1 CTRLRDRRR
10 RSGAGDR
17 RHAEKRRRRLIPI
30 IRPWMD
36 EAEAAAAARPILSGW
51 IMQGPEVAAFE
62 KEFALAVGAPCA
74 CAAAN
79 CTAALHL
86 ALLGVGVAAGDE
98 VITASHSYI
107 ATANSIRYTGA
118 LPVFVDVDAA
128 TFNLVPSQVEAAIS
142 PRTRA
147 ILCVH
152 QIGMPCDLEALVE
165 ISRRHGVP
173 LVEDAACA
181 AGSEILWDGQ
191 WERIGKPHGDVACF
205 SFHPRKIL
213 STGDGGMLTTR
224 DAALDAKFRRWR
236 QHSMSVPD
244 TIRHASGQV
253 VFESYPEIGY
263 NYRMTDI
270 QAAVGREQLKRLTR
284 AVERRRVL
292 AARYR
297 ELLISVPAVTPPL
310 EPAFA
315 RSNFQSYCVRLPEA
329 ADQKTVMQYMLDAG
343 VSTRRAVMCSHR
355 EPAYQAPGSWKC
367 WKAGCELQDG
377 RCPAL
382 AESERAQEH
391 AIILPL
397 FHQMTDEEQQTVVRV
412 LGEAIAALGTRS

>member
-1 CTRLRDRRR
+1 
-10 RSGAGDR
+10 
-17 RHAEKRRRRLIPI
+17 
-30 IRPWMD
+30 MD

-51 IMQGPEVAAFE
+51 ITQGPEVAAFE
-62 KEFALAVGAPCA
+62 KEFAQAVGAPYA
-74 CAAAN
+74 CAVAN

-86 ALLGVGVAAGDE
+86 ALLGVGVASGDE

-118 LPVFVDVDAA
+118 LPVFVDVEAA

-297 ELLISVPAVTPPL
+297 ELLVSVPVVTPPL

-315 RSNFQSYCVRLPEA
+315 RSNFQSYCVRLPETV
-329 ADQKTVMQYMLDAG
+329 DQKAVMQYMLDAG

-367 WKAGCELQDG
+367 WKAGCEMQDG

-391 AIILPL
+391 GIILPL
-397 FHQMTDEEQQTVVRV
+397 FHQMTDDEQQTVVQA
-412 LGEAIAALGTRS
+412 LGEALAAAGTRY

>member
-1 CTRLRDRRR
+1 M
-10 RSGAGDR
+10 
-17 RHAEKRRRRLIPI
+17 IPI

-36 EAEAAAAARPILSGW
+36 ETEAAAAARPILSGW
-51 IMQGPEVAAFE
+51 ITQGPEVAAFE
-62 KEFALAVGAPCA
+62 KEFALAVGSPYA
-74 CAAAN
+74 CAVAN

-86 ALLGVGVAAGDE
+86 ALLGVGVASGDE

-118 LPVFVDVDAA
+118 LPVFVDVDAV

-315 RSNFQSYCVRLPEA
+315 RSNFQSYCVRLPETVG
-329 ADQKTVMQYMLDAG
+329 QKTVMQYMLDAG

-355 EPAYQAPGSWKC
+355 EPAYQAPGTWKC
-367 WKAGCELQDG
+367 WKAGCEMQDG
-377 RCPAL
+377 RCRAL

-397 FHQMTDEEQQTVVRV
+397 FHQMTDDDQRTVVRV
-412 LGEAIAALGTRS
+412 LGEAIAAAGTRG

>member
-1 CTRLRDRRR
+1 M
-10 RSGAGDR
+10 
-17 RHAEKRRRRLIPI
+17 IPI

-51 IMQGPEVAAFE
+51 ITQGPEVAAFE
-62 KEFALAVGAPCA
+62 KEFAQAVGAPYA
-74 CAAAN
+74 CAVAN

-86 ALLGVGVAAGDE
+86 ALLGVGVASGDE

-118 LPVFVDVDAA
+118 LPVFADIDAA

-152 QIGMPCDLEALVE
+152 QIGMPCDLEALLE

-181 AGSEILWDGQ
+181 AGSEILRHGR
-191 WERIGKPHGDVACF
+191 WERIGKPHGDIACF

-244 TIRHASGQV
+244 TMRHASGQV

-270 QAAVGREQLKRLTR
+270 QAAVGREQLKRLTP
-284 AVERRRVL
+284 AVERRRAL

-297 ELLISVPAVTPPL
+297 ELLSSVPAVTPPL

-329 ADQKTVMQYMLDAG
+329 ADQITVMQHMLDAG

-355 EPAYQAPGSWKC
+355 EPAYRAPDSWKC
-367 WKAGCELQDG
+367 WKAGCEIQDG

-397 FHQMTDEEQQTVVRV
+397 FHQMTDEEQQIVVRV
-412 LGEAIAALGTRS
+412 LGEGIAAAGARR

>member
-1 CTRLRDRRR
+1 PRAVNLEGALQTEADWAVVRTRIRTRASLGSNCTIMGGVTVGVDAMV
-10 RSGAGDR
+10 GAGDR
-17 RHAEKRRRRLIPI
+17 RHAEARRRRLIPI

-51 IMQGPEVAAFE
+51 ITQGPEVAAFE
-62 KEFALAVGAPCA
+62 KEFAQAVGSGYA
-74 CAAAN
+74 CAVAN

-86 ALLGVGVAAGDE
+86 ALLGVGVAPGDE

-147 ILCVH
+147 ILCVN

-244 TIRHASGQV
+244 TIRHASGQG

-263 NYRMTDI
+263 NYR
-270 QAAVGREQLKRLTR
+270 
-284 AVERRRVL
+284 
-292 AARYR
+292 
-297 ELLISVPAVTPPL
+297 
-310 EPAFA
+310 
-315 RSNFQSYCVRLPEA
+315 
-329 ADQKTVMQYMLDAG
+329 
-343 VSTRRAVMCSHR
+343 
-355 EPAYQAPGSWKC
+355 
-367 WKAGCELQDG
+367 
-377 RCPAL
+377 
-382 AESERAQEH
+382 
-391 AIILPL
+391 
-397 FHQMTDEEQQTVVRV
+397 
-412 LGEAIAALGTRS
+412 

>member
-1 CTRLRDRRR
+1 
-10 RSGAGDR
+10 
-17 RHAEKRRRRLIPI
+17 
-30 IRPWMD
+30 MD

-51 IMQGPEVAAFE
+51 ITQGPEVAAFE
-62 KEFALAVGAPCA
+62 KDFAQAVGAGYA
-74 CAAAN
+74 CAVAN

-86 ALLGVGVAAGDE
+86 ALLGVGVGPGDE

-165 ISRRHGVP
+165 IARRRAVP

-181 AGSEILWDGQ
+181 AGSEILCDGQ

-244 TIRHASGQV
+244 TIRHASGKV

-284 AVERRRVL
+284 AVERRRAL

-297 ELLISVPAVTPPL
+297 ELLLSVPSVDPPL

-315 RSNFQSYCVRLPEA
+315 RSNFQSYCVRLPKT
-329 ADQKTVMQYMLDAG
+329 ADQLAVMQYMLDAG
-343 VSTRRAVMCSHR
+343 VSTRRAVMCAHR
-355 EPAYQAPGSWKC
+355 EPAYQAPGAWKC
-367 WKAGCELQDG
+367 WKAGCEMQDG
-377 RCPAL
+377 RCAAL

-397 FHQMTDEEQQTVVRV
+397 FHQMTDDEQQTVVRA
-412 LGEAIAALGTRS
+412 LGEAVAATATRG

>member
-62 KEFALAVGAPCA
+62 KEFAQAVGAPYA
-74 CAAAN
+74 CAVAN

-128 TFNLVPSQVEAAIS
+128 TFNMVPSQVEAAIS

-173 LVEDAACA
+173 LVDDAAC
-181 AGSEILWDGQ
+181 
-191 WERIGKPHGDVACF
+191 F
-205 SFHPRKIL
+205 SVHPRKIL

-244 TIRHASGQV
+244 TIRHA
-253 VFESYPEIGY
+253 
-263 NYRMTDI
+263 
-270 QAAVGREQLKRLTR
+270 
-284 AVERRRVL
+284 
-292 AARYR
+292 
-297 ELLISVPAVTPPL
+297 
-310 EPAFA
+310 
-315 RSNFQSYCVRLPEA
+315 
-329 ADQKTVMQYMLDAG
+329 
-343 VSTRRAVMCSHR
+343 
-355 EPAYQAPGSWKC
+355 
-367 WKAGCELQDG
+367 
-377 RCPAL
+377 
-382 AESERAQEH
+382 
-391 AIILPL
+391 
-397 FHQMTDEEQQTVVRV
+397 
-412 LGEAIAALGTRS
+412 

>member
-1 CTRLRDRRR
+1 
-10 RSGAGDR
+10 
-17 RHAEKRRRRLIPI
+17 LIPI

-51 IMQGPEVAAFE
+51 ITQGPEVAAFE
-62 KEFALAVGAPCA
+62 KEFALAVGAPYA

-118 LPVFVDVDAA
+118 LPVFVDVEAA

-297 ELLISVPAVTPPL
+297 ELLVSVPAVTPPW

-382 AESERAQEH
+382 TESERAQEH

-397 FHQMTDEEQQTVVRV
+397 FHQMTDDEQQTVVRA
-412 LGEAIAALGTRS
+412 LGEAIAATR

>member
-1 CTRLRDRRR
+1 M
-10 RSGAGDR
+10 
-17 RHAEKRRRRLIPI
+17 IPI

-51 IMQGPEVAAFE
+51 ITQGPEVAAFE
-62 KEFALAVGAPCA
+62 KEFAQAVGSGYA
-74 CAAAN
+74 CAVAN

-86 ALLGVGVAAGDE
+86 ALLGVGVAPGDE

-152 QIGMPCDLEALVE
+152 QIGMPCDLEALLE

-244 TIRHASGQV
+244 TIRHASGKV

-284 AVERRRVL
+284 AVERRRAL

-297 ELLISVPAVTPPL
+297 ELLVSVPAVDPPL

-315 RSNFQSYCVRLPEA
+315 RSNFQSYCVRLPETI
-329 ADQKTVMQYMLDAG
+329 DQKAVMQYMLDAG

-367 WKAGCELQDG
+367 WKAGCEIQDG

-397 FHQMTDEEQQTVVRV
+397 FHQMTDDEQQTVVRA

>member
-1 CTRLRDRRR
+1 
-10 RSGAGDR
+10 
-17 RHAEKRRRRLIPI
+17 
-30 IRPWMD
+30 
-36 EAEAAAAARPILSGW
+36 
-51 IMQGPEVAAFE
+51 
-62 KEFALAVGAPCA
+62 
-74 CAAAN
+74 
-79 CTAALHL
+79 
-86 ALLGVGVAAGDE
+86 
-98 VITASHSYI
+98 
-107 ATANSIRYTGA
+107 
-118 LPVFVDVDAA
+118 
-128 TFNLVPSQVEAAIS
+128 
-142 PRTRA
+142 
-147 ILCVH
+147 
-152 QIGMPCDLEALVE
+152 
-165 ISRRHGVP
+165 
-173 LVEDAACA
+173 
-181 AGSEILWDGQ
+181 
-191 WERIGKPHGDVACF
+191 
-205 SFHPRKIL
+205 
-213 STGDGGMLTTR
+213 MLTTR
-224 DAALDAKFRRWR
+224 HAALDAKFRRWR

-315 RSNFQSYCVRLPEA
+315 HSNFQSYCVRLPETV
-329 ADQKTVMQYMLDAG
+329 DQRTVMQYMLDAG

-355 EPAYQAPGSWKC
+355 EPAYQAAGSWKC
-367 WKAGCELQDG
+367 WKAGCEIQDG

-397 FHQMTDEEQQTVVRV
+397 FHQMTDDDQQTVVRV
-412 LGEAIAALGTRS
+412 LGEAIAATR

>member
-1 CTRLRDRRR
+1 
-10 RSGAGDR
+10 
-17 RHAEKRRRRLIPI
+17 
-30 IRPWMD
+30 MD

-51 IMQGPEVAAFE
+51 ITQGPEVAAFE
-62 KEFALAVGAPCA
+62 KEFAQAVGSGYA
-74 CAAAN
+74 CAVAN

-86 ALLGVGVAAGDE
+86 ALLGVGVAPGDE

-152 QIGMPCDLEALVE
+152 QIGMPCDLEALLE

-244 TIRHASGQV
+244 TIRHASGKV

-284 AVERRRVL
+284 AVERRRAL

-297 ELLISVPAVTPPL
+297 ELLVSVPAVDPPL

-315 RSNFQSYCVRLPEA
+315 RSNFQSYCVRLPET
-329 ADQKTVMQYMLDAG
+329 ADQITVMQHMLDAG

-367 WKAGCELQDG
+367 WKAGCEIQDG

-397 FHQMTDEEQQTVVRV
+397 FHQMTDDEQQTVVRA

>member
-1 CTRLRDRRR
+1 M
-10 RSGAGDR
+10 
-17 RHAEKRRRRLIPI
+17 IPI

-51 IMQGPEVAAFE
+51 ITQGPEVAAFE
-62 KEFALAVGAPCA
+62 KEFAQAVGSGYA
-74 CAAAN
+74 CAVAN

-86 ALLGVGVAAGDE
+86 ALLGVGVAPGDE

-152 QIGMPCDLEALVE
+152 QIGMPCDLEALLE

-244 TIRHASGQV
+244 TIRHASGKV

-284 AVERRRVL
+284 AVERRRAL

-297 ELLISVPAVTPPL
+297 ELLVSVPAVDPPL

-315 RSNFQSYCVRLPEA
+315 RSNFQSYCVRLPETI
-329 ADQKTVMQYMLDAG
+329 DQKAVMQYMLDAG
-343 VSTRRAVMCSHR
+343 VSTRRAVMCSHL

-367 WKAGCELQDG
+367 WKAGCEIQDG

-397 FHQMTDEEQQTVVRV
+397 FHQMTDDEQQTVVRA

>member
-1 CTRLRDRRR
+1 M
-10 RSGAGDR
+10 
-17 RHAEKRRRRLIPI
+17 IPI

-51 IMQGPEVAAFE
+51 ITQGPEVAAFE
-62 KEFALAVGAPCA
+62 KEFAHAVGAPHA
-74 CAAAN
+74 CAVAN

-86 ALLGVGVAAGDE
+86 ALLGVGVGPGDE
-98 VITASHSYI
+98 VVTVSHSYI

-118 LPVFVDVDAA
+118 LPVFVDVDPA
-128 TFNLVPSQVEAAIS
+128 TFNLVPSQVEAAIG

-152 QIGMPCDLEALVE
+152 QIGMPCDLEALVA

-181 AGSEILWDGQ
+181 AGSEILWDGR

-224 DAALDAKFRRWR
+224 DAALDARFRRWR

-253 VFESYPEIGY
+253 IFESYPEIGY

-270 QAAVGREQLKRLTR
+270 QAAVGREQLKRLPQ
-284 AVERRRVL
+284 AVGRRREL

-297 ELLISVPAVTPPL
+297 ELLASVPSAIPPV
-310 EPAFA
+310 EPAYA
-315 RSNFQSYCVRLPEA
+315 HSNWQGYCVRLPET

-343 VSTRRAVMCSHR
+343 VATRRAVMCAHR

-367 WKAGCELQDG
+367 WNAACEVQDG
-377 RCPAL
+377 PCPSL

-391 AIILPL
+391 AILLPL
-397 FHQMTDEEQQTVVRV
+397 FHQITEKEQQQVVRA
-412 LGEAIAALGTRS
+412 LGDAIASWRRHSACRADTLVSAGERSSP

>member
-1 CTRLRDRRR
+1 
-10 RSGAGDR
+10 
-17 RHAEKRRRRLIPI
+17 
-30 IRPWMD
+30 MD
-36 EAEAAAAARPILSGW
+36 DAEAAAAARPILSGW
-51 IMQGPEVAAFE
+51 ITQGPEVEAFE
-62 KEFALAVGAPCA
+62 KEFAQAVGAPYA
-74 CAAAN
+74 CAVAN

-86 ALLGVGVAAGDE
+86 ALLGVGAAPGDE

-118 LPVFVDVDAA
+118 LPVFVDVDGA

-152 QIGMPCDLEALVE
+152 QIGMPCDLEALLE
-165 ISRRHGVP
+165 ISRRRGVP

-181 AGSEILWDGQ
+181 AGSEVLWDGQ

-236 QHSMSVPD
+236 QHSMNVPD

-270 QAAVGREQLKRLTR
+270 QAAVGREQLKRLAR
-284 AVERRRVL
+284 AVERRRAL

-297 ELLISVPAVTPPL
+297 ELLTSVPAVTPPV

-315 RSNFQSYCVRLPEA
+315 RSNFQSYCVRLPET

-355 EPAYQAPGSWKC
+355 EPAYRAPGSWKC
-367 WKAGCELQDG
+367 WKPGCEIQDG
-377 RCPAL
+377 RCRAL

-397 FHQMTDEEQQTVVRV
+397 FHQMTDDEQQTVVRA
-412 LGEAIAALGTRS
+412 LGEAIAATR

>member
-1 CTRLRDRRR
+1 
-10 RSGAGDR
+10 
-17 RHAEKRRRRLIPI
+17 LIPI

-51 IMQGPEVAAFE
+51 ITQGPEVAAFE
-62 KEFALAVGAPCA
+62 KEFAQAVGAPYA
-74 CAAAN
+74 CAVAN

-128 TFNLVPSQVEAAIS
+128 TFNLEPSQVEAAIS

-152 QIGMPCDLEALVE
+152 QIGMPCDLAALVE
-165 ISRRHGVP
+165 IARRQGVP

-181 AGSEILWDGQ
+181 AGSEILWDGH

-224 DAALDAKFRRWR
+224 HAALDAKFRRWR

-315 RSNFQSYCVRLPEA
+315 HSNFQSYCVRLPETV
-329 ADQKTVMQYMLDAG
+329 DQRTVMQYMLDAG

-355 EPAYQAPGSWKC
+355 EPAYRAPGSWKC
-367 WKAGCELQDG
+367 WKAGCAIQDD

-397 FHQMTDEEQQTVVRV
+397 FHQMTDDDQQTVVRV
-412 LGEAIAALGTRS
+412 LGEAIAAAGTRC

>member
-1 CTRLRDRRR
+1 
-10 RSGAGDR
+10 
-17 RHAEKRRRRLIPI
+17 LIPI

-36 EAEAAAAARPILSGW
+36 ETEAAAAARPILSGW
-51 IMQGPEVAAFE
+51 ITQGPEVAAFE
-62 KEFALAVGAPCA
+62 KEFALAVGAPYA
-74 CAAAN
+74 CAVAN

-86 ALLGVGVAAGDE
+86 ALLGVGVAPGDE

-152 QIGMPCDLEALVE
+152 QIGMPCDLEALLE

-284 AVERRRVL
+284 AVERRRML

-297 ELLISVPAVTPPL
+297 ELLVSVPAVTPPL

-315 RSNFQSYCVRLPEA
+315 RSNFQSYCVRLPET
-329 ADQKTVMQYMLDAG
+329 ADQITVMQHMLDAG

-367 WKAGCELQDG
+367 WKAGCEIQDG

-397 FHQMTDEEQQTVVRV
+397 FHQMTDDEQQTVVRA

>member
-1 CTRLRDRRR
+1 
-10 RSGAGDR
+10 
-17 RHAEKRRRRLIPI
+17 
-30 IRPWMD
+30 MD

-51 IMQGPEVAAFE
+51 ITQGPEVAAFE
-62 KEFALAVGAPCA
+62 KEFAQAVGAPYA
-74 CAAAN
+74 CAVAN

-86 ALLGVGVAAGDE
+86 ALLGVGAAPGGE

-118 LPVFVDVDAA
+118 LPVFVDIDAA

-152 QIGMPCDLEALVE
+152 QIGMPCDLEALLE
-165 ISRRHGVP
+165 IARRHGVP

-181 AGSEILWDGQ
+181 AGSEILWEGQ

-224 DAALDAKFRRWR
+224 DAALNARFRRWR
-236 QHSMSVPD
+236 QHSMNVPD

-284 AVERRRVL
+284 AVERRRTL

-297 ELLISVPAVTPPL
+297 ELLVSVPAVEPPL

-315 RSNFQSYCVRLPEA
+315 RSNFQSYCVRLPETI
-329 ADQKTVMQYMLDAG
+329 DQKTVMQYMLDAG

-367 WKAGCELQDG
+367 WKAGCEMQDG

-397 FHQMTDEEQQTVVRV
+397 FHQMTDDEQQTVVRA
-412 LGEAIAALGTRS
+412 LGEAIAATGTRR